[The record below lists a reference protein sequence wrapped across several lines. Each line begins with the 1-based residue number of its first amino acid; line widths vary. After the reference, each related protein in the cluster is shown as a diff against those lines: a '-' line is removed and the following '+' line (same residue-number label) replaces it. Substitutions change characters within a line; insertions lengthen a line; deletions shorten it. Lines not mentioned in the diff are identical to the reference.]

1 MMCICIIHMI
11 YLNTLYIYIPRIY
24 VYFYIQLLVPS
35 RLHRNFPCLARW
47 KVIRK
52 SVDAEPNQVDLRIAA
67 TPGPGV
73 ANVAHHECTG

>member
-1 MMCICIIHMI
+1 MCISIYSICIVCIQ
-11 YLNTLYIYIPRIY
+11 YYIDSCWYPADCTRT
-24 VYFYIQLLVPS
+24 FHAWL
-35 RLHRNFPCLARW
+35 RW

-52 SVDAEPNQVDLRIAA
+52 SVDAEPNQAYVGDVRIAA